1 MPNAEIRRLSLP
13 RWLGG
18 GAVQWST
25 AYAGMFFLTTIC
37 RTLVITI
44 LPLQGLAYLGSA
56 QAVSVLFVVV
66 STLGVCTSVLLP
78 VLVRRIRT
86 RGVFHLGV
94 VAAIVAALLLGLG
107 GFPWFLAGMVCW
119 MFATLAFE
127 VSLNLYTMHHIRRR
141 DLAAFEP
148 KRVLFMAIAYSV
160 GPWLGIYLESRVAHW
175 LPYLLTMLAAVAT
188 IAYFRM
194 LGLREAGARQRL
206 DAAPAPLRHVRRFA
220 AQPRM
225 RLAWSIAV
233 ARSAWWATFFIYVPI
248 YAVTAGLGEMMGGA
262 LVSIGVATVYT
273 VTLWGALG
281 RRYGFRTL
289 LVGGFTISAITSVGV
304 ALLAGSP
311 WLGAGMLVFSAFC
324 TSTIDGAGNMPF
336 LRAVRPFEREEM
348 AGVFSTYRDVSQ
360 ILPPALFV
368 VLLRF
373 LPVHAVFGAA
383 GLWMLS
389 MAWFCR
395 YLPRRL

>member
-1 MPNAEIRRLSLP
+1 MPNTDIRSLSLP

-18 GAVQWST
+18 SAVQWST
-25 AYAGMFFLTTIC
+25 AFAAMFFLTTIC
-37 RTLVITI
+37 RTIVITI
-44 LPLQGLAYLGSA
+44 LPIQGLAYLGDA

-86 RGVFHLGV
+86 RGVFHLAGV
-94 VAAIVAALLLGLG
+94 VAIVAPLLLGLG
-107 GFPWFLAGMVCW
+107 GFSLFLAGMVCW

-127 VSLNLYTMHHIRRR
+127 VSLNLYIMHHIRRR

-194 LGLREAGARQRL
+194 LGLRDAGARERL
-206 DAAPAPLRHVRRFA
+206 DTAPAPLRHVRRFA

-225 RLAWSIAV
+225 RLAWSIAL

-248 YAVTAGLGEMMGGA
+248 YAVTTGLGEMAGGA

-273 VTLWGALG
+273 VTLWGKLG

-289 LVGGFTISAITSVGV
+289 LVGGFTISAVSSIGVSV
-304 ALLAGSP
+304 LAGSP

-336 LRAVRPFEREEM
+336 LRAVRPLEREEM

-360 ILPPALFV
+360 LLPPALFIV
-368 VLLRF
+368 ILRF

>member
-1 MPNAEIRRLSLP
+1 MPNADIRSLSLP

-18 GAVQWST
+18 GAVQGST
-25 AYAGMFFLTTIC
+25 AFAAMFFLTTSC
-37 RTLVITI
+37 RTIVITI
-44 LPLQGLAYLGSA
+44 LPIHGLAYLGSA
-56 QAVSVLFVVV
+56 QAVSVLFVAV

-86 RGVFHLGV
+86 RGVFHAAAIAAV
-94 VAAIVAALLLGLG
+94 VAPLLLGLG
-107 GFPWFLAGMVCW
+107 GFPLFLAGMVFW
-119 MFATLAFE
+119 MFSTLAFE
-127 VSLNLYTMHHIRRR
+127 VSLNLYTMHYIRRR

-175 LPYLLTMLAAVAT
+175 LPYVLTMLVAVT
-188 IAYFRM
+188 TVAYFRM
-194 LGLREAGARQRL
+194 LGLREAGARERL

-225 RLAWSIAV
+225 RLAWGIAV

-248 YAVTAGLGEMMGGA
+248 YAVTIGLGEMAGGA
-262 LVSIGVATVYT
+262 LVSIGVATVYA
-273 VTLWGALG
+273 VTLWGKLG

-289 LVGGFTISAITSVGV
+289 LVGGFTISAVSSIGV
-304 ALLAGSP
+304 SLLAGSP
-311 WLGAGMLVFSAFC
+311 WLGAGMLVFSALC

-336 LRAVRPFEREEM
+336 LRAVRPLEREEM

-360 ILPPALFV
+360 LLPPALFV

-389 MAWFCR
+389 LAWLCR